1 MQEVRIHGRGG
12 QGSVTLGHLIAE
24 AAFEEGK
31 WSQAFPQFGVER
43 RGAPVEAFARIADEK
58 IRDRS
63 HVYEPDYVIV
73 QDRSLIEF
81 VDVSEGLSADGMLLV
96 NTSDDPSALDVDTN
110 AEVVTVDATEIALE
124 HLGRPIMN
132 TSLMGA
138 FARITGVIELDSI
151 EEVIMSEF
159 PGSIGEKNVAASA
172 AAFQEVSA
180 V

>member
-81 VDVSEGLSADGMLLV
+81 VDVCKGLSADGMMLV
-96 NTSDDPSALDVDTN
+96 NTSDDPSALDIDTD

-138 FARITGVIELDSI
+138 FAKITGVIELESV
-151 EEVIMSEF
+151 ERVIMSEF
-159 PGSIGEKNVAASA
+159 PGSIGEKNVAAST
-172 AAFQEVSA
+172 AAFQEVGA

>member
-1 MQEVRIHGRGG
+1 M
-12 QGSVTLGHLIAE
+12 TLGHLIAE

-73 QDRSLIEF
+73 QDRSLMEF
-81 VDVSEGLSADGMLLV
+81 VDVGEGLAADGMLLV
-96 NTSDDPSALDVDTN
+96 NSSEDPSALDVDTD
-110 AEVVTVDATEIALE
+110 AEVMTVDATEIALE

-138 FARITGVIELDSI
+138 FAKITGVIELESV
-151 EEVIMSEF
+151 ETVIMSEF
-159 PGSIGEKNVAASA
+159 PGSIGEKNVAAST
-172 AAFQEVSA
+172 AAFQEVGA